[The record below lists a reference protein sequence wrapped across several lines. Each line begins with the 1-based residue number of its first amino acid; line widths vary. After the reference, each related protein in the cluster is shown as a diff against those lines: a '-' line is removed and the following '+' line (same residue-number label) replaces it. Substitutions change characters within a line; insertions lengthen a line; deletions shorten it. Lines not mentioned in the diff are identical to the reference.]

1 MNIGKSWITCA
12 RHFEKMDGVVV
23 LKRAG
28 VANLKL
34 HPGKAPHWLVKR
46 MIPMASA
53 LCEFI
58 VDEFGTAELLKRLS
72 DPVWFQALSNVLG
85 YDWDSSG
92 STTVTCGVLKSA
104 LTFENHSMV
113 GVGGKGAAS
122 RKVPERLRVLED
134 YGLDALRMIDISK
147 AVAKVDNAGVQDGY
161 QLYQHVFFV
170 DSDENWTVVQQGMD
184 YTSDDARR
192 YHWTSFETD
201 SFIDEPHS
209 GLISGQVKDTTLDMT
224 SKVSDDCRKT
234 SVDIVKEDP
243 VRVRRYFED
252 VKSYGESTLLPW
264 IEGNSI
270 IQELP
275 SYKVVPTRMDWNA
288 VRRAYETQPEDY
300 ESLLFMDGIGPAT
313 IRGLSLISEM
323 IFGSPPS
330 WADPVRMCF
339 AFGGKDGVPFPV
351 PRKEYDKAIEFMEQ
365 TLNDAKVGRQDKV
378 LGLKRL
384 RKFSPPILRDTQM
397 VS

>member
-1 MNIGKSWITCA
+1 M
-12 RHFEKMDGVVV
+12 

-28 VANLKL
+28 VADLKL

-58 VDEFGTAELLKRLS
+58 VDEFGTPELLRRLS

-122 RKVPERLRVLED
+122 RKVPERLRALED
-134 YGLDALRMIDISK
+134 YGLDGTGLIDISK

-170 DSDENWTVVQQGMD
+170 DSEENWTVVQQGMD
-184 YTSDDARR
+184 YNSDDARR

-201 SFIDEPHS
+201 SFIEEPHS
-209 GLISGQVKDTTLDMT
+209 GLISGQVKEATLDMT
-224 SKVSDDCRKT
+224 SKDSDACRKT

-243 VRVRRYFED
+243 IKVRRYFED
-252 VKSYGESTLLPW
+252 VKSYGGSTLLPW
-264 IEGNSI
+264 IEGDGTSC
-270 IQELP
+270 ELP
-275 SYKVVPTRMDWNA
+275 AYKVVPTRMNWNA
-288 VRRAYETQPEDY
+288 VRCAYETQPADY
-300 ESLLFMDGIGPAT
+300 EGLLFMDGIGPAT
-313 IRGLSLISEM
+313 VRGLSLISEM

-351 PRKEYDKAIEFMEQ
+351 PRKDYDKAIQFMEQ
-365 TLNDAKVGRQDKV
+365 TLNDAKMGRQEQV

-384 RKFSPPILRDTQM
+384 RAFAPPILRDAKA

>member
-1 MNIGKSWITCA
+1 M
-12 RHFEKMDGVVV
+12 
-23 LKRAG
+23 KRGG
-28 VANLKL
+28 VADLKL

-53 LCEFI
+53 LSEFI
-58 VDEFGTAELLKRLS
+58 VDEFGTEELLMRIS

-104 LTFENHSMV
+104 LKFEKHNMV
-113 GVGGKGAAS
+113 GVGGKGVAS
-122 RKVPERLRVLED
+122 RKVPERFRALED
-134 YGLDALRMIDISK
+134 YGLDGTRLIEISK
-147 AVAKVDNAGVQDGY
+147 AVAKVDNAGIQDGY
-161 QLYQHVFFV
+161 HLYQHVFFV
-170 DSDENWTVVQQGMD
+170 DSEENWTIVQQGMD
-184 YTSDDARR
+184 FNSNDARR

-201 SFIDEPHS
+201 SFIEEPHS
-209 GLISGQVKDTTLDMT
+209 GLISGQVKESTLDMT
-224 SKVSDDCRKT
+224 SKDSNDCRKT

-243 VRVRRYFED
+243 IRVRRYFED
-252 VKSYGESTLLPW
+252 VKSYGGATLLPW
-264 IEGNSI
+264 IEGDDVSR
-270 IQELP
+270 ELP
-275 SYKVVPTRMDWNA
+275 AYKVVPTRMDWNA

-300 ESLLFMDGIGPAT
+300 ENLLFMDGIGPAT
-313 IRGLSLISEM
+313 VRGLSLISEM

-351 PRKEYDKAIEFMEQ
+351 PRKDYDSAIQFMEQ
-365 TLNDAKVGRQDKV
+365 ALNDAKMGRQEKV

-384 RKFSPPILRDTQM
+384 RKFAPPVLAGVKM
-397 VS
+397 AS

>member
-1 MNIGKSWITCA
+1 
-12 RHFEKMDGVVV
+12 
-23 LKRAG
+23 
-28 VANLKL
+28 
-34 HPGKAPHWLVKR
+34 

-58 VDEFGTAELLKRLS
+58 VDEFGTPELLKRLS
-72 DPVWFQALSNVLG
+72 DPIWFQALSNVLG

-122 RKVPERLRVLED
+122 RKVPERLRALED
-134 YGLDALRMIDISK
+134 YGLDGIGLIDISK

-170 DSDENWTVVQQGMD
+170 DSKENWTVVQQGMD
-184 YTSDDARR
+184 FNSDDARR

-201 SFIDEPHS
+201 SFIEEPHT
-209 GLISGQVKDTTLDMT
+209 GLISGQVKESTLDMT
-224 SKVSDDCRKT
+224 SKDSDECRKT

-243 VRVRRYFED
+243 TRIRRYFED

-264 IEGNSI
+264 IEGDGTSR
-270 IQELP
+270 ELP
-275 SYKVVPTRMDWNA
+275 VYKVVPTRMNWNA
-288 VRRAYETQPEDY
+288 VRRAYETQPTDY
-300 ESLLFMDGIGPAT
+300 EGLLFMDGIGPAT
-313 IRGLSLISEM
+313 VRGLSLISEM

-351 PRKEYDKAIEFMEQ
+351 PRKDYDKAIQFMEQ
-365 TLNDAKVGRQDKV
+365 ALNDAKMGRQEQV

-384 RKFSPPILRDTQM
+384 RAFAPPILRDAKA